1 MHGELSCRT
10 EGAGATGEVLPGGE
24 FRRGG
29 TVSHGLIEEGRHEGG
44 DVGVGPHRELF
55 FPGYTFS

>member
-1 MHGELSCRT
+1 MLGLQEKCCPVGSSD
-10 EGAGATGEVLPGGE
+10 E
-24 FRRGG
+24 GG